1 MLRRWV
7 LAQSCCKLVYFGVEL
22 EASFAAKLAVF
33 VRFKA
38 IVAVEEE
45 VSENFEK
52 FVAAVL
58 ESIELEAKALAAFEN
73 LVVESMFKESSGK
86 FTLSAS

>member
-22 EASFAAKLAVF
+22 EASFAKLAVF

-38 IVAVEEE
+38 IVAVKE

-52 FVAAVL
+52 FMAAVF
-58 ESIELEAKALAAFEN
+58 EFIEPEAKALAAFEN
-73 LVVESMFKESSGK
+73 LVVESMFMGSFGK